1 MSNAQM
7 PNVRTGTGSLGSYPS
22 HRSHLSYPALAV
34 AIALAF
40 AAAPA
45 AAQSVAELEKRV
57 QQTPTIEA
65 KAALAEA
72 LLCDCQ
78 LEKSLR
84 LWREILSLQP
94 DNARAKLVVERL
106 TAQALDLDT
115 QLETIGTLIDKGV
128 FKGTELLLN
137 AAGERAATDVQKAR
151 ILYLRGR
158 FVLRDFERPL
168 QVAAAQPASSE
179 PPWQG
184 EADGVDADD
193 VASQPA
199 AKGRP
204 ARPIIPTV
212 TRRKAPA
219 KVPANIP
226 TEAPLDTNQEASA
239 RAYFQGAMAMAPE
252 STWAARSAMALARL
266 DVQAGRLASALRLLR
281 QVTENKKLEDKVVQ
295 QTARFRLLALESRDL
310 TQPEQLAALQELLG
324 ATTEAPV
331 RRLILEQLVAKTLA
345 AQGGWGAQAVD
356 YLGLMLKVS
365 PSYEQASAVLGQLA
379 DVARTSQ
386 DAATLDRLL
395 AVLKDY
401 KTDDAAL
408 AAQVRLLLVEGF
420 LARAVAEDKPAAV
433 TALVAEAHKVLDS
446 ISAGKAQFA
455 DRTRTSELR
464 GRCYLVEAQKLIAL
478 KGSLTALPL
487 LVKAKDHYLA
497 MLPGNP
503 GQCLDRLASIAALL
517 EHVKE
522 WDMAAGLYGE
532 VASSYPQLPQGR
544 DALLNVARLY
554 EKSLNDPVQALAV
567 YAEYSSR
574 YPAEL
579 PYRQMEL
586 GQRLRRLGYANLLDF
601 QKRNDLKPDGLLGP
615 KTSTTLEEVEATFD
629 EISVAGGDGGGIL
642 RGQFVYPSIF
652 RIARGLEQAGRARD
666 AIDAYRMFVNLFPT
680 KSLANQALISVAR
693 LLRDNLLFEEALGA
707 YAEVIEDFPKG
718 DMTSEAYIESA
729 SCLEN
734 LGRWKQ
740 AREFYE
746 LYMKKF
752 PKYKHVA
759 LCKGRIAMLD
769 EIRQYQDFV
778 TGNPQNAKAAEAQY
792 QLATI
797 LYEKFKNY
805 TKAAVEFQKVA
816 ESYPKHVRAVDG
828 LYTAGSALLKVE
840 NFPAARKVFGQVTR
854 DYPESRLADDA
865 QFWIGHTYEYAARAM
880 GKLDELRIVL
890 KRRSLVERR
899 RLLADM
905 DLRRTYYRQAQAGAQ
920 VPEDIWGGDA
930 MGVLTSGSTR
940 DRVNADLF
948 RAIQAYRKVVDEF
961 KTGDMAGNALLRIG
975 TIYIQYL
982 KDPDNGIKA
991 YQELLAHYGATSQ
1004 AVDALYEVGAY
1015 YLKESNYDEAI
1026 KAYQQFIY
1034 NYPKED
1040 RVEDAMLAV
1049 ARCYVEKKTWDKAL
1063 DAYQSYLAKYPNG
1076 KSAEFAKAQI
1086 AWIRMYHF

>member
-1 MSNAQM
+1 
-7 PNVRTGTGSLGSYPS
+7 
-22 HRSHLSYPALAV
+22 LA
-34 AIALAF
+34 

-45 AAQSVAELEKRV
+45 SADTVEQLEKRV
-57 QQTPTIEA
+57 QQNASVEA
-65 KAALAEA
+65 RQALAEA
-72 LLCDCQ
+72 YLADCQ
-78 LEKSLR
+78 LEKSLNC
-84 LWREILSLQP
+84 WQGILKDQP
-94 DNARAKLVVERL
+94 ENARAKLVVERL

-128 FKGTELLLN
+128 FRGTELLLN
-137 AAGERAATDVQKAR
+137 AAGKRAATDSQKAR

-158 FVLRDFERPL
+158 LALRDSERSGPIS
-168 QVAAAQPASSE
+168 AARVDSSA
-179 PPWQG
+179 PPSQG
-184 EADGVDADD
+184 EADGIDANEM
-193 VASQPA
+193 ASQSASASRPS
-199 AKGRP
+199 RP
-204 ARPIIPTV
+204 ARSTASKSMA
-212 TRRKAPA
+212 KAPA
-219 KVPANIP
+219 NAPA
-226 TEAPLDTNQEASA
+226 APPDADQEAAA
-239 RAYFQGAMAMAPE
+239 RSYFQGAMAIAPQ
-252 STWAARSAMALARL
+252 SAWAGRSAIALARL
-266 DVQAGRLASALRLLR
+266 DAAAGQLASAARLLR
-281 QVTENKKLEDKVVQ
+281 QVTENRTLDDQAVK
-295 QTARFRLLALESRDL
+295 QTARFHLVEIESRGM
-310 TQPEQLAALQELLG
+310 TEPERVSAFAELLKD
-324 ATTEAPV
+324 TTAPAARRRV
-331 RRLILEQLVAKTLA
+331 LERLIGLTSAGAHDGPT
-345 AQGGWGAQAVD
+345 WNAQAVE
-356 YLGLMLKVS
+356 YVGQLLKVS
-365 PSYEQASAVLGQLA
+365 PSYEQASGVLEQLA
-379 DVARTSQ
+379 DVARTCQ
-386 DAATLDRLL
+386 DADALGIVLG
-395 AVLKDY
+395 VLKAY

-408 AAQVRLLLVEGF
+408 AAQGRLLTVEAL
-420 LARAVAEDKPAAV
+420 LARATVEDKPAAV
-433 TALVAEAHKVLDS
+433 TALVAEAQKALDAV
-446 ISAGKAQFA
+446 SAGKARFT
-455 DRTRTSELR
+455 DRTRAAELR

-478 KGSLTALPL
+478 KGSLAALPL

-503 GQCLDRLASIAALL
+503 EQCLGRLSSIAALL

-522 WDMAAGLYGE
+522 WDMAAGLYRELAG
-532 VASSYPQLPQGR
+532 SYPELPQGR
-544 DALLNVARLY
+544 EALLNVARLY
-554 EKSLNDPVQALAV
+554 EKALNDPVGALAV

-579 PYRQMEL
+579 SYRQMEV

-615 KTSTTLEEVEATFD
+615 ETNSKLDEIEDTFN
-629 EISVAGGDGGGIL
+629 EISVAEGGGGGVL
-642 RGQFVYPSIF
+642 RGQFVYPEVF
-652 RIARGLEQAGRARD
+652 RIARGLEQAGRVRD

-680 KSLANQALISVAR
+680 KSLANQALVSVAR

-718 DMTSEAYIESA
+718 GMTSEAYVESA

-752 PKYKHVA
+752 PKYKHVK
-759 LCKGRIAMLD
+759 LCKERLAMLD

-797 LYEKFKNY
+797 LYTKFKNY

-816 ESYPKHVRAVDG
+816 QDYPRHVRAVDG

-840 NFPAARKVFGQVTR
+840 NFPAARSVFGQVTR

-865 QFWIGHTYEYAARAM
+865 QFWIGHTYEYAARAL

-890 KRRSLVERR
+890 KRRSLVERQ

-905 DLRRTYYRQAQAGAQ
+905 ALRRTYYPKAQAGPQ

-1015 YLKESNYDEAI
+1015 YLKENNYDEAI

-1049 ARCYVEKKTWDKAL
+1049 ARCHVEKKTWDKAL
-1063 DAYQSYLAKYPNG
+1063 DAYQSYLAKYPTG
-1076 KSAEFAKAQI
+1076 KNAEFAKAQI

>member
-1 MSNAQM
+1 MRHTYKTFGICII
-7 PNVRTGTGSLGSYPS
+7 V
-22 HRSHLSYPALAV
+22 
-34 AIALAF
+34 
-40 AAAPA
+40 AAAALLTVSPRLA
-45 AAQSVAELEKRV
+45 AESIEQLQKQVRQNPTSLES
-57 QQTPTIEA
+57 

-72 LLCDCQ
+72 LLGDCQ
-78 LEKSLR
+78 LEKSLG
-84 LWREILSLQP
+84 LWREILAQQP
-94 DNARAKLVVERL
+94 DNARAKRVVERL
-106 TAQALDLDT
+106 TTQALDLDT

-128 FKGTELLLN
+128 FKGTELLLG
-137 AAGERAATDVQKAR
+137 AAGQRAATNDQKAR

-158 FVLRDFERPL
+158 LAIQDSEDRSARYSDWVADWSDKWAQGEENDVSGESQAARRKPVSGPSESVKPT
-168 QVAAAQPASSE
+168 AAAESSLAAAE
-179 PPWQG
+179 S
-184 EADGVDADD
+184 EAAGRSFFVGATA
-193 VASQPA
+193 VAPDS
-199 AKGRP
+199 
-204 ARPIIPTV
+204 V
-212 TRRKAPA
+212 
-219 KVPANIP
+219 
-226 TEAPLDTNQEASA
+226 
-239 RAYFQGAMAMAPE
+239 
-252 STWAARSAMALARL
+252 WAARSAIAIAKL
-266 DVQAGRLASALRLLR
+266 DAVGRQFASAARRLR
-281 QVTENKKLEDKVVQ
+281 QVVDNERLNDQAVK
-295 QTARFRLLALESRDL
+295 QTARFYLVAIDSLDLPRVERIPVFAELLKGTTAAEPRRLVLERLIDL
-310 TQPEQLAALQELLG
+310 TSSG
-324 ATTEAPV
+324 AYDWPTWTP
-331 RRLILEQLVAKTLA
+331 
-345 AQGGWGAQAVD
+345 QAVE
-356 YLGLMLKVS
+356 YLGMLLKVS
-365 PSYEQASAVLGQLA
+365 PEYERALAVLERLA
-379 DVARTSQ
+379 DVVRRCQ
-386 DAATLDRLL
+386 DTDALDI
-395 AVLKDY
+395 VLGVMKAY
-401 KTDDAAL
+401 KSDDAAL
-408 AAQVRLLLVEGF
+408 AAQARLLTVEAL
-420 LARAVAEDKPAAV
+420 LARAVVEDRPAAV
-433 TALVAEAHKVLDS
+433 TALVAEAQKLLDS
-446 ISAGKAQFA
+446 ISAGKARFT
-455 DRTRTSELR
+455 DRTRANELR

-478 KGSLTALPL
+478 KGPLDALGL

-503 GQCLDRLASIAALL
+503 DQCLDRLSSIAALL

-522 WDMAAGLYGE
+522 WDMAVGLYRELAG
-532 VASSYPQLPQGR
+532 SYPELPQGR
-544 DALLNVARLY
+544 DALFNVARLY
-554 EKSLNDPVQALAV
+554 DKSLNDPAGALAV

-586 GQRLRRLGYANLLDF
+586 GHRLRRLGYANLLDF
-601 QKRNDLKPDGLLGP
+601 QKRGGLKPDGLLGP
-615 KTSTTLEEVEATFD
+615 KTTAKLEEVEATFD
-629 EISVAGGDGGGIL
+629 EISVADGDGGEVL
-642 RGQFVYPSIF
+642 RGQFVYPNIF
-652 RIARGLEQAGRARD
+652 RIARGLEQAGRSRD

-680 KSLANQALISVAR
+680 KSLANQALVSVAR

-707 YAEVIEDFPKG
+707 YAEVIEDYPKG
-718 DMTSEAYIESA
+718 NMTSEAYIESA

-734 LGRWKQ
+734 LGRWKE

-759 LCKGRIAMLD
+759 LCKARIPMLD

-816 ESYPKHVRAVDG
+816 QNYPKHVRAVDG
-828 LYTAGSALLKVE
+828 LYTAGCALLKVE
-840 NFPAARKVFGQVTR
+840 NFPAARNVFGQVTR

-865 QFWIGHTYEYAARAM
+865 QFWIGHTYEYAARAL
-880 GKLDELRIVL
+880 GKLDKLRIVL
-890 KRRSLVERR
+890 KRRSLVERQ

-905 DLRRTYYRQAQAGAQ
+905 ALRRTYYSKAQGGAQ

-948 RAIQAYRKVVDEF
+948 RAIQAYRKVVDKF

-982 KDPDNGIKA
+982 KDPGNGIKA

-1034 NYPKED
+1034 NYPKEN

-1049 ARCYVEKKTWDKAL
+1049 ARCHVEKKTWDKAL
-1063 DAYQSYLAKYPNG
+1063 DAYQSYLAKYPSG
-1076 KSAEFAKAQI
+1076 KNAEFAKAQI

>member
-1 MSNAQM
+1 M
-7 PNVRTGTGSLGSYPS
+7 PTLPAKDAFSTLAAAVMVGVLFASA
-22 HRSHLSYPALAV
+22 ALAGPS
-34 AIALAF
+34 IE
-40 AAAPA
+40 
-45 AAQSVAELEKRV
+45 ELQRQV
-57 QQTPTIEA
+57 QQNPASPEA

-72 LLCDCQ
+72 FLRDCQ

-84 LWREILSLQP
+84 LWREILAQQP
-94 DNARAKLVVERL
+94 ENARAKLVVDRL

-128 FKGTELLLN
+128 FKGTGLLLD
-137 AAGERAATDVQKAR
+137 AAGERAATDSQKSR

-158 FVLRDFERPL
+158 LALRGSEQPWPTT
-168 QVAAAQPASSE
+168 AAQTASLE
-179 PPWQG
+179 PPSQG
-184 EADGVDADD
+184 EADGIDANEM
-193 VASQPA
+193 ASLSA
-199 AKGRP
+199 AKSRPSRASRP
-204 ARPIIPTV
+204 ATHKPKVEGDAQPYVPTV
-212 TRRKAPA
+212 SPA
-219 KVPANIP
+219 GA
-226 TEAPLDTNQEASA
+226 DQEAVA
-239 RAYFQGAMAMAPE
+239 RSYFQGAMAIAPD
-252 STWAARSAMALARL
+252 SPWAARSAIALARL
-266 DVQAGRLASALRLLR
+266 DAAAGQLASAARLLR
-281 QVTENKKLEDKVVQ
+281 QVTGNDKQQDQAVK
-295 QTARFRLLALESRDL
+295 QTARFYLTAIDSIGLTEPERISAFAELLKDTTGVPARRLVLERLIDL
-310 TQPEQLAALQELLG
+310 TSAGAHDWPTWSPRAVEYTGLL
-324 ATTEAPV
+324 
-331 RRLILEQLVAKTLA
+331 
-345 AQGGWGAQAVD
+345 
-356 YLGLMLKVS
+356 LKVS
-365 PSYEQASAVLGQLA
+365 PSYEQASAVLEQLA
-379 DVARTSQ
+379 DVARTCQ
-386 DAATLDRLL
+386 DADALGILL
-395 AVLKDY
+395 AVLRDY

-408 AAQVRLLLVEGF
+408 AAQARLLTVEAL

-433 TALVAEAHKVLDS
+433 TALVAEAQKLLDS
-446 ISAGKAQFA
+446 ISAGKARFA
-455 DRTRTSELR
+455 DRTRAGELR

-478 KGSLTALPL
+478 KGSLAALPL
-487 LVKAKDHYLA
+487 LVKAKDHYLT

-503 GQCLDRLASIAALL
+503 EQCLGRLASIAALL

-522 WDMAAGLYGE
+522 WDMAAGLYRE
-532 VASSYPQLPQGR
+532 VAGNYPQLPQGR
-544 DALLNVARLY
+544 DALLDVARLY

-579 PYRQMEL
+579 SYRQMDL

-615 KTSTTLEEVEATFD
+615 KTSTTLEEVEGTFD
-629 EISVAGGDGGGIL
+629 EISVDGGDGGGIL
-642 RGQFVYPSIF
+642 RGQFVYPNIF
-652 RIARGLEQAGRARD
+652 RIARGLEQAGRTRD
-666 AIDAYRMFVNLFPT
+666 AIEAYRMFVNLFPT

-759 LCKGRIAMLD
+759 LCKARIAMLD

-816 ESYPKHVRAVDG
+816 ENYPKHVRAADG

-840 NFPAARKVFGQVTR
+840 NFPAARNVFGQVTR
-854 DYPESRLADDA
+854 GYPDSRLADDA
-865 QFWIGHTYEYAARAM
+865 QFWIGHTYEYTARAL
-880 GKLDELRIVL
+880 GKLDDLRIVL
-890 KRRSLVERR
+890 KRRSLVERQ

-905 DLRRTYYRQAQAGAQ
+905 ALRRTYYRQAQAGPQ

-930 MGVLTSGSTR
+930 MGVLTSGSAR

-961 KTGDMAGNALLRIG
+961 KTGDMAGSALLRIG

-1015 YLKESNYDEAI
+1015 YLKDNNYDEAI

-1034 NYPKED
+1034 NYPKEN

-1049 ARCYVEKKTWDKAL
+1049 ARCHVEKKTWDKAL

>member
-1 MSNAQM
+1 MNMKKSSGIVNKGIVAAVVALSLAAGGLAQE
-7 PNVRTGTGSLGSYPS
+7 S
-22 HRSHLSYPALAV
+22 
-34 AIALAF
+34 IE
-40 AAAPA
+40 
-45 AAQSVAELEKRV
+45 QLEKQV
-57 QQTPTIEA
+57 QQNRVSLES

-72 LLCDCQ
+72 YLRDCQ
-78 LEKSLR
+78 LEKSLG
-84 LWREILSLQP
+84 LWRQILSEQP

-128 FKGTELLLN
+128 FKGTDSLLD
-137 AAGERAATDVQKAR
+137 AAAKRAATDSQKAR

-158 FVLRDFERPL
+158 MMLRDFE
-168 QVAAAQPASSE
+168 QPA
-179 PPWQG
+179 PITTVPR
-184 EADGVDADD
+184 
-193 VASQPA
+193 VAKPARHQPA
-199 AKGRP
+199 ADDDDQSATQPAGRSGP
-204 ARPIIPTV
+204 SRPGLAVIL
-212 TRRKAPA
+212 AP
-219 KVPANIP
+219 KVEQKEVPAHIP
-226 TEAPLDTNQEASA
+226 TEPPLDTSNEASA
-239 RAYFQGAMAMAPE
+239 RAYFQGAMALAPD
-252 STWAARSAMALARL
+252 SPWAARAVMLLARL
-266 DVQAGRLASALRLLR
+266 DVQAGQPASAMRLLR
-281 QVTENKKLEDKVVQ
+281 QVTENKKLDDQAVK
-295 QTARFRLLALESRDL
+295 QTARFSLVCLEASNL
-310 TQPEQLAALQELLG
+310 TAPERLAAIQEVLA
-324 ATTEAPV
+324 ATTEAPA
-331 RRLILEQLVAKTLA
+331 RRLILERLVAMTMA
-345 AQGGWGAQAVD
+345 EQGRWTAPAVD
-356 YLGLMLKVS
+356 YLGAMLKV
-365 PSYEQASAVLGQLA
+365 PASYEQASGVLEQLA

-386 DAATLDRLL
+386 DAATLDKLL
-395 AVLKDY
+395 AVLRAMR
-401 KTDDAAL
+401 TEDAAL
-408 AAQVRLLLVEGF
+408 AAQGRLLLVEAL

-433 TALVAEAHKVLDS
+433 TALVAEAHKLLDS
-446 ISAGKAQFA
+446 ISAGKAPFA
-455 DRTRTSELR
+455 DRTRAGELR
-464 GRCYLVEAQKLIAL
+464 GRCFLVEAQKLIAL
-478 KGSLTALPL
+478 KGSLAALPL

-497 MLPGNP
+497 LLPTNP
-503 GQCLDRLASIAALL
+503 AQCLDRLASIAALL

-522 WDMAAGLYGE
+522 YDMAVGLYRE
-532 VASSYPQLPQGR
+532 VAGSYPQLPQGR

-554 EKSLNDPVQALAV
+554 EKSLNDPVGALAV

-586 GQRLRRLGYANLLDF
+586 GNRLRRLGYANLLDF
-601 QKRNDLKPDGLLGP
+601 QKRNGLNPDGLLGP
-615 KTSTTLEEVEATFD
+615 KTSTRLEQIEDTFN
-629 EISVAGGDGGGIL
+629 EISVAEGDGGGIL
-642 RGQFVYPSIF
+642 RGQFVYPQIF

-680 KSLANQALISVAR
+680 KSIANQALIGVAR

-718 DMTSEAYIESA
+718 DMTSEAYVESA

-734 LGRWKQ
+734 LGRWKE

-759 LCKGRIAMLD
+759 LCKERLAMLD
-769 EIRQYQDFV
+769 EVRQYQDFV
-778 TGNPQNAKAAEAQY
+778 TGNPLNAKAAEAQY
-792 QLATI
+792 QLATL
-797 LYEKFKNY
+797 LYTRFKNY

-816 ESYPKHVRAVDG
+816 QSYPKHVRAVDG
-828 LYTAGSALLKVE
+828 LYTAGAALLKVE
-840 NFPAARKVFGQVTR
+840 NFPAARKVLGQVTR

-865 QFWIGHTYEYAARAM
+865 QFWIGHTYEYAARAL
-880 GKLDELRIVL
+880 GKLDDLRIVL
-890 KRRSLVERR
+890 KRRSLVERQ

-905 DLRRTYYRQAQAGAQ
+905 DLRRTYYPKAQAGLQ

-1063 DAYQSYLAKYPNG
+1063 DAYQSCLAKYPGG
-1076 KSAEFAKAQI
+1076 KNAEFAKAQI

>member
-1 MSNAQM
+1 M
-7 PNVRTGTGSLGSYPS
+7 S
-22 HRSHLSYPALAV
+22 HRSYPALAAAV
-34 AIALAF
+34 MAGLLFASSVLAG
-40 AAAPA
+40 PTIEDL
-45 AAQSVAELEKRV
+45 QRQV
-57 QQTPTIEA
+57 QQTPTVEA

-72 LLCDCQ
+72 LLADCQ

-84 LWREILSLQP
+84 LWREILAQQP

-137 AAGERAATDVQKAR
+137 AAGKRAATDSQKAR

-158 FVLRDFERPL
+158 LALRDCEHFGPIS
-168 QVAAAQPASSE
+168 AARSASWD
-179 PPWQG
+179 PPSQD
-184 EADGVDADD
+184 ETDGVDGDD

-199 AKGRP
+199 AKSRP
-204 ARPIIPTV
+204 SRASRPTTPKPKV
-212 TRRKAPA
+212 DKD
-219 KVPANIP
+219 VPAESP
-226 TEAPLDTNQEASA
+226 ADGDQEPAA
-239 RAYFQGAMAMAPE
+239 RSYFQGAMAMAPE
-252 STWAARSAMALARL
+252 SPWAARSAIALARL
-266 DVQAGRLASALRLLR
+266 DAAAGQLASAARLLR
-281 QVTENKKLEDKVVQ
+281 QVTENKKLDDQAVK
-295 QTARFRLLALESRDL
+295 QTARFHLIVIESRGMTEPERISAFAELLKDTTAPAARRLVLERLIDL
-310 TQPEQLAALQELLG
+310 TSAG
-324 ATTEAPV
+324 AHDGPTWSP
-331 RRLILEQLVAKTLA
+331 
-345 AQGGWGAQAVD
+345 QAVE
-356 YLGLMLKVS
+356 YLGLLLKAS
-365 PSYEQASAVLGQLA
+365 PEYERALAVLEQLA
-379 DVARTSQ
+379 DVARTCQ
-386 DAATLDRLL
+386 DADALGILL
-395 AVLKDY
+395 GVLRGY

-408 AAQVRLLLVEGF
+408 AAQARLLTVEAL
-420 LARAVAEDKPAAV
+420 LARAAAEEKPAAV
-433 TALVAEAHKVLDS
+433 TALVAEAQKLLET

-455 DRTRTSELR
+455 DRTRAGELR

-497 MLPGNP
+497 LLPGNP
-503 GQCLDRLASIAALL
+503 EQCLDRLSSIAALL

-532 VASSYPQLPQGR
+532 VAGSYPQLPQGR
-544 DALLNVARLY
+544 DALLNVARLR
-554 EKSLNDPVQALAV
+554 EKSLNDPVGALAV

-601 QKRNDLKPDGLLGP
+601 QKRNDLNPDGLLGP
-615 KTSTTLEEVEATFD
+615 KTSSKLDEIEDTFN
-629 EISVAGGDGGGIL
+629 EISVTDGDGGGVL
-642 RGQFVYPSIF
+642 RGQFVYPNIF
-652 RIARGLEQAGRARD
+652 RIARGLEQAGRVRD

-680 KSLANQALISVAR
+680 KSLANQALVSVAR

-718 DMTSEAYIESA
+718 DMTSEAYVESA

-734 LGRWKQ
+734 LGRWKE

-752 PKYKHVA
+752 PKYKHVK
-759 LCKGRIAMLD
+759 LCKERLAMLD

-797 LYEKFKNY
+797 LYTKFKNY

-816 ESYPKHVRAVDG
+816 EKYPKHVRAVDG

-840 NFPAARKVFGQVTR
+840 NFPAARTVLGQVTR

-865 QFWIGHTYEYAARAM
+865 QFWIGHTYEYAARSL
-880 GKLDELRIVL
+880 GKLDDLRIVL
-890 KRRSLVERR
+890 KRRSLVERQ

-905 DLRRTYYRQAQAGAQ
+905 ALRRTYYPKAQAGSQ

-982 KDPDNGIKA
+982 KDPGNGIKA

-1049 ARCYVEKKTWDKAL
+1049 ARCHVEKKTWDKAL
-1063 DAYQSYLAKYPNG
+1063 DAYESYLAKYPKG
-1076 KSAEFAKAQI
+1076 KNAEFAKAQI

>member
-1 MSNAQM
+1 
-7 PNVRTGTGSLGSYPS
+7 
-22 HRSHLSYPALAV
+22 
-34 AIALAF
+34 
-40 AAAPA
+40 
-45 AAQSVAELEKRV
+45 
-57 QQTPTIEA
+57 
-65 KAALAEA
+65 
-72 LLCDCQ
+72 
-78 LEKSLR
+78 
-84 LWREILSLQP
+84 
-94 DNARAKLVVERL
+94 
-106 TAQALDLDT
+106 
-115 QLETIGTLIDKGV
+115 
-128 FKGTELLLN
+128 
-137 AAGERAATDVQKAR
+137 
-151 ILYLRGR
+151 
-158 FVLRDFERPL
+158 
-168 QVAAAQPASSE
+168 
-179 PPWQG
+179 
-184 EADGVDADD
+184 
-193 VASQPA
+193 
-199 AKGRP
+199 
-204 ARPIIPTV
+204 
-212 TRRKAPA
+212 
-219 KVPANIP
+219 
-226 TEAPLDTNQEASA
+226 
-239 RAYFQGAMAMAPE
+239 
-252 STWAARSAMALARL
+252 
-266 DVQAGRLASALRLLR
+266 
-281 QVTENKKLEDKVVQ
+281 
-295 QTARFRLLALESRDL
+295 
-310 TQPEQLAALQELLG
+310 
-324 ATTEAPV
+324 
-331 RRLILEQLVAKTLA
+331 
-345 AQGGWGAQAVD
+345 
-356 YLGLMLKVS
+356 
-365 PSYEQASAVLGQLA
+365 
-379 DVARTSQ
+379 
-386 DAATLDRLL
+386 
-395 AVLKDY
+395 
-401 KTDDAAL
+401 
-408 AAQVRLLLVEGF
+408 
-420 LARAVAEDKPAAV
+420 
-433 TALVAEAHKVLDS
+433 
-446 ISAGKAQFA
+446 
-455 DRTRTSELR
+455 
-464 GRCYLVEAQKLIAL
+464 
-478 KGSLTALPL
+478 
-487 LVKAKDHYLA
+487 
-497 MLPGNP
+497 
-503 GQCLDRLASIAALL
+503 
-517 EHVKE
+517 
-522 WDMAAGLYGE
+522 
-532 VASSYPQLPQGR
+532 
-544 DALLNVARLY
+544 
-554 EKSLNDPVQALAV
+554 
-567 YAEYSSR
+567 
-574 YPAEL
+574 
-579 PYRQMEL
+579 MEL

-615 KTSTTLEEVEATFD
+615 KTAAKLEEIEATFD

-642 RGQFVYPSIF
+642 RGQFVYPGIF
-652 RIARGLEQAGRARD
+652 RIARALEQAGRARD

-693 LLRDNLLFEEALGA
+693 LMRDNLLFEEALGA

-734 LGRWKQ
+734 LGRWKE

-816 ESYPKHVRAVDG
+816 ENYPKHVRAVDG

-854 DYPESRLADDA
+854 DYPDSRLADDA
-865 QFWIGHTYEYAARAM
+865 QFWIGHTYEYAARAL

-890 KRRSLVERR
+890 KRRSLVERQ
-899 RLLADM
+899 RLLAGL
-905 DLRRTYYRQAQAGAQ
+905 DLRRTYYRQAQAAPQ

-961 KTGDMAGNALLRIG
+961 KTGDMAGSALLRIG

-1015 YLKESNYDEAI
+1015 YLKDSNYDEAI